1 MKKLTSI
8 VLFAV
13 WCGGVLSGQE
23 IKRSESYN
31 YWRGHEALQNDDV
44 AEALDFFEKDVQDNP
59 KNGYSY
65 SWLAYLWYKTEE
77 YGRALTAANK
87 AVKFIP
93 KKDGEYLSFAYA
105 TRAEIQ
111 LNIEDTIKAL
121 DDYSAAINIMP
132 QELSHYESRAQVC
145 YEISF

>member
-1 MKKLTSI
+1 MKKLISI

-23 IKRSESYN
+23 IKRPESYN
-31 YWRGHEALQNDDV
+31 YLRGMEAMQGEDV

-93 KKDGEYLSFAYA
+93 KKDGEYLAFAYGI
-105 TRAEIQ
+105 RAEK
-111 LNIEDTIKAL
+111 DCRCT
-121 DDYSAAINIMP
+121 
-132 QELSHYESRAQVC
+132 LSLIREQAM
-145 YEISF
+145 